1 MKADT
6 FSTYLKTHRL
16 LAIGLVLVA
25 FVLCTL
31 LLANR
36 LPPGIDWNYYFQPAA
51 LKLLM
56 FQSPYDIWGFPSP
69 PWALLPM
76 LPFAILP
83 SALSRA
89 GWFVLSLIM
98 FAWSVYRLGAKPIA
112 LAAFVGSPLVMHS
125 LLNANIDW
133 MVIFGFTLPPQIGLF
148 FISVKPQM
156 GSVVAVF
163 WLAEAWR
170 KGRAREVVRVF
181 APFTIVLLLS
191 FVLFGFYPLEWVTV
205 EVDQWWNASLWP
217 MSIPIGLTLAVAA
230 LYRRKIQFAMAASP
244 LLSPYVLFHAYSGAL
259 SALATYTVE
268 MVTAVIG
275 LWILVLMRAL
285 HIG

>member
-1 MKADT
+1 MTNNSVAAYFKG
-6 FSTYLKTHRL
+6 HRVP
-16 LAIGLVLVA
+16 AIGLIAIGLILV
-25 FVLCTL
+25 TL
-31 LLANR
+31 LLAGR
-36 LPPGIDWNYYFQPAA
+36 LPPGIDWAFYFQPAA

-56 FQSPYDIWGFPSP
+56 FQSPYVIQGFPSP

-83 SALSRA
+83 PAISRA
-89 GWFVLSLIM
+89 GWLVLSIVM
-98 FAWSVYRLGAKPIA
+98 FAWSIYRLGAKPIA
-112 LAAFVGSPLVMHS
+112 LAAFVASPLVMHS

-163 WLAEAWR
+163 WLFEAWR

-191 FVLFGFYPLEWVTV
+191 FVVFGFYPREWVTV

-217 MSIPIGLTLAVAA
+217 MSIPVGLTLAVAA
-230 LYRRKIQFAMAASP
+230 IYRRRVQFAMAASP

-259 SALATYTVE
+259 SALAGYTVE

-285 HIG
+285 QIG

>member
-1 MKADT
+1 MTSNALI
-6 FSTYLKTHRL
+6 TYFKTHR
-16 LAIGLVLVA
+16 VLTIALIVIV
-25 FVLCTL
+25 FVLLTL

-56 FQSPYDIWGFPSP
+56 FQSPYDIWGYPSP

-83 SALSRA
+83 QALSRA
-89 GWFVLSLIM
+89 AWFVLSLAM
-98 FAWSVYRLGAKPIA
+98 FAWGIYRLGAKPIA

-156 GSVVAVF
+156 GSVVALF

-170 KGRAREVVRVF
+170 KGRMREVVRVF

-230 LYRRKIQFAMAASP
+230 IYRRRIQFAMAASP

-259 SALATYTVE
+259 SALAPYTVE

-275 LWILVLMRAL
+275 LWILVLMRAF

>member
-6 FSTYLKTHRL
+6 ITAYLKTHRVVAIALAL
-16 LAIGLVLVA
+16 LAFA
-25 FVLCTL
+25 AATL

-36 LPPGIDWNYYFQPAA
+36 LPRGIDWAFYFQPAA

-83 SALSRA
+83 PAISRA
-89 GWFVLSLIM
+89 GWFVLSFIM
-98 FAWSVYRLGAKPIA
+98 FGWSIYRLGAKPIA

-133 MVIFGFTLPPQIGLF
+133 MVVFGFTLPPQIGLF

-170 KGRAREVVRVF
+170 KGRVREVVRVF
-181 APFTIVLLLS
+181 APFTIVLLIS
-191 FVLFGFYPLEWVTV
+191 FVLFGFYPLEWVSV
-205 EVDQWWNASLWP
+205 EVDQWWNSSLWP

-230 LYRRKIQFAMAASP
+230 VYRRKIQFAMAASP

-259 SALATYTVE
+259 AALAQYSVE

-275 LWILVLMRAL
+275 LWILVLMRAF

>member
-1 MKADT
+1 MAH
-6 FSTYLKTHRL
+6 SLKTHR
-16 LAIGLVLVA
+16 VLVIILVGVA
-25 FVLCTL
+25 LIGVTL
-31 LLANR
+31 LLAKR
-36 LPPGIDWNYYFQPAA
+36 LPPGIDWNLFFRPAA
-51 LKLLM
+51 LELLS
-56 FQSPYDIWGFPSP
+56 FRSPYNVWGFPSP

-76 LPFAILP
+76 LPLAILP
-83 SALSRA
+83 QEVGRAAWFLLS
-89 GWFVLSLIM
+89 VIM
-98 FAWSVYRLGAKPIA
+98 FAWGIYRLGAKPIA

-133 MVIFGFTLPPQIGLF
+133 MVILGFTLPPQLGLF

-156 GSVVAVF
+156 GSVVALF

-170 KGRAREVVRVF
+170 KGRVREVLRVF

-217 MSIPIGLTLAVAA
+217 TSIPIGLTLAVAA
-230 LYRRKIQFAMAASP
+230 IYRRKIQFAMAASP

-259 SALATYTVE
+259 AALASYTVE

-275 LWILVLMRAL
+275 LWILVLIRAL
-285 HIG
+285 QLG

>member
-1 MKADT
+1 MKANT
-6 FSTYLKTHRL
+6 VAACLKTRRAATIVLAL
-16 LAIGLVLVA
+16 LSFAA
-25 FVLCTL
+25 ATL

-36 LPPGIDWNYYFQPAA
+36 LPGGVDWAHFFQPAA

-83 SALSRA
+83 PAISRA

-98 FAWSVYRLGAKPIA
+98 FAWSIYRLGAKPIA

-156 GSVVAVF
+156 GSVVALF

-170 KGRAREVVRVF
+170 KGRGREVARVF
-181 APFTIVLLLS
+181 APFTLVLLLS
-191 FVLFGFYPLEWVTV
+191 FAVYGFYPEDWVTEEIGV
-205 EVDQWWNASLWP
+205 WWNASLWP
-217 MSIPIGLTLAVAA
+217 LSIPIGLTLAVAA
-230 LYRRKIQFAMAASP
+230 VHRRRMQLAMAASP

-259 SALATYTVE
+259 AALASYTVE

-275 LWILVLMRAL
+275 LWMLVLIRASTS
-285 HIG
+285 G

>member
-1 MKADT
+1 
-6 FSTYLKTHRL
+6 
-16 LAIGLVLVA
+16 
-25 FVLCTL
+25 
-31 LLANR
+31 
-36 LPPGIDWNYYFQPAA
+36 
-51 LKLLM
+51 
-56 FQSPYDIWGFPSP
+56 
-69 PWALLPM
+69 
-76 LPFAILP
+76 
-83 SALSRA
+83 
-89 GWFVLSLIM
+89 
-98 FAWSVYRLGAKPIA
+98 
-112 LAAFVGSPLVMHS
+112 MHS

-133 MVIFGFTLPPQIGLF
+133 MVIFGFTLPPQVGLF

-163 WLAEAWR
+163 WLCEAWR

-181 APFTIVLLLS
+181 APFTMVLLLS
-191 FVLFGFYPLEWVTV
+191 FVVFGFYPREWVTV
-205 EVDQWWNASLWP
+205 EMDQWWNASLWP

-230 LYRRKIQFAMAASP
+230 IYRRRVQFAMAASP

-259 SALATYTVE
+259 SALAGYTVE

>member
-1 MKADT
+1 MNMDLIAPYFKTRRIVT
-6 FSTYLKTHRL
+6 FGLI
-16 LAIGLVLVA
+16 AIGL
-25 FVLCTL
+25 VLCTL
-31 LLANR
+31 LLADR
-36 LPPGIDWNYYFQPAA
+36 LPSGIDWALYFQPAA

-56 FQSPYDIWGFPSP
+56 FQSPYDIVGFPSP

-83 SALSRA
+83 PAISRA

-98 FAWSVYRLGAKPIA
+98 FAWGVYRLGARPIA
-112 LAAFVGSPLVMHS
+112 LGAFVASPLVVHS

-133 MVIFGFTLPPQIGLF
+133 VVILGFTLPPQIGLF

-163 WLAEAWR
+163 WLFEAWR

-181 APFTIVLLLS
+181 APFTVVLLLS
-191 FVLFGFYPLEWVTV
+191 LVVFGFYPREWVTV

-217 MSIPIGLTLAVAA
+217 ASIPIGLTLAVAA
-230 LYRRKIQFAMAASP
+230 IYRRKLPLAMAASP

-259 SALATYTVE
+259 SALAPYTVE
-268 MVTAVIG
+268 MVTAVVG

>member
-1 MKADT
+1 MKANT
-6 FSTYLKTHRL
+6 FTDYLRTHRL
-16 LAIGLVLVA
+16 LAIALVLVA

-36 LPPGIDWNYYFQPAA
+36 LPPGVDWTYYFQPAA
-51 LKLLM
+51 LKLLL

-83 SALSRA
+83 QALGRA

-98 FAWSVYRLGAKPIA
+98 FAWAIYRLGAKPIA
-112 LAAFVGSPLVMHS
+112 LAAFIGSPLVMHS

-156 GSVVAVF
+156 GSVVALF

-170 KGRAREVVRVF
+170 KGRAREVARVF

-191 FVLFGFYPLEWVTV
+191 FVVFGFYPLEWVTV

-259 SALATYTVE
+259 SALAPYSVE

-275 LWILVLMRAL
+275 LWILVLMRGL
-285 HIG
+285 HLG